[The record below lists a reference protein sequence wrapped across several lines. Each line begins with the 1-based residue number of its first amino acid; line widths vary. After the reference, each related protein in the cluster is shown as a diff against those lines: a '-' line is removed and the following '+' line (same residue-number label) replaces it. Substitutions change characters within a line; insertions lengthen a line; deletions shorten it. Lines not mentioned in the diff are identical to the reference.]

1 LVDSG
6 TRVPYDSAPLSSI
19 NSDHTHHLTR
29 GPDRRRFPRGG
40 RRADDR
46 PGRSPRIAIIE
57 PYDGVRRP
65 CARYLEHFN
74 FEVAEATEL
83 GRGIELIATMPA
95 VILVESSETVMFER
109 LQEQANAL
117 AIPLLSLTTTFPPT
131 DAAAPVRTAAGVLL
145 KPFTLG
151 AMLDEIR
158 RVLRGSPVAA
168 TAQ

>member
-1 LVDSG
+1 
-6 TRVPYDSAPLSSI
+6 LSSI
-19 NSDHTHHLTR
+19 NSGHTHHHTR

-74 FEVAEATEL
+74 FEVAEATDL
-83 GRGIELIATMPA
+83 DQGIELIASMPA
-95 VILVESSETVMFER
+95 VILVESSETAMFER
-109 LQEQANAL
+109 LQERANAL
-117 AIPLLSLTTTFPPT
+117 SIPLLSLTTTFPAT
-131 DAAAPVRTAAGVLL
+131 DDAAPGRMPAGILL

-151 AMLDEIR
+151 TMLDEIR